1 MECPYNFQKD
11 LLTFDNKHRKPYWKE
26 GKSMIARERWLRGYI
41 SLVEREASR
50 SKKKTTLRCLL
61 QQGGHVSEL
70 IVIPAGG
77 SSSWKR
83 AYDRS
88 PLGSLLYKHG

>member
-50 SKKKTTLRCLL
+50 SKKKK
-61 QQGGHVSEL
+61 QPS
-70 IVIPAGG
+70 AA
-77 SSSWKR
+77 SSSKVGM
-83 AYDRS
+83 S
-88 PLGSLLYKHG
+88 QN